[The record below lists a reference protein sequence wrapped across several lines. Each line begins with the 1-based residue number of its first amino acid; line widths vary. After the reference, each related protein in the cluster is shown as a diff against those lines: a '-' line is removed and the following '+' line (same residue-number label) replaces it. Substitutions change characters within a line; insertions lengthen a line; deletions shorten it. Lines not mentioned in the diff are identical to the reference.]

1 MVARPKTG
9 RARWRS
15 RTFAYMA
22 PTLTI
27 PATLHPLHAS
37 LLREHHFET
46 AGVLSEVVRGD
57 AYSGMR
63 IIYAITNPAQTEIVY
78 IGDTEVGRDVRGR
91 LKAHANDRSKMGHV
105 ERDSLVF
112 VHVMVTEYMVLDRF
126 QQEMKT
132 LPLLNNRKVM
142 KHTTSQVRKRNDA
155 SKADGRRGGVPLL
168 NNGQEPD
175 APPRKRG

>member
-1 MVARPKTG
+1 MARMP
-9 RARWRS
+9 
-15 RTFAYMA
+15 

-27 PATLHPLHAS
+27 PASLHPIHAS

-46 AGVLSEVVRGD
+46 AGALHEVLRGD
-57 AYSGMR
+57 AYQGMR
-63 IIYAITNPAQTEIVY
+63 VIYAITNPARTEIVY

-91 LKAHANDRSKMGHV
+91 LKAHVNDRSKMGHV

-142 KHTTSQVRKRNDA
+142 KHTNSSVRKRNDA
-155 SKADGRRGGVPLL
+155 SRARVRREQVPVIDPVTA
-168 NNGQEPD
+168 PD

>member
-1 MVARPKTG
+1 
-9 RARWRS
+9 
-15 RTFAYMA
+15 MA
-22 PTLTI
+22 PSLTI
-27 PATLHPLHAS
+27 PPTLHPLHAS

-46 AGVLSEVVRGD
+46 AGVLGEVIRGD

-132 LPLLNNRKVM
+132 LPLLNSRKVM
-142 KHTTSQVRKRNDA
+142 KHANSPVRKRNDA
-155 SKADGRRGGVPLL
+155 SQARARRERVPVLDPVAA
-168 NNGQEPD
+168 PD
-175 APPRKRG
+175 EPPRKRG